1 MTASDG
7 ISYPRVSGSGPTC
20 VLVCILDMFL
30 VQNLTARLDDI
41 PKWIFS
47 PKIEYRPRTFSSANF
62 TGRRDYLTKLRDYF
76 NVKPDKPLPRKSFLL
91 YGMGGIGKTQIGL
104 KFTEDNSDL

>member
-1 MTASDG
+1 M
-7 ISYPRVSGSGPTC
+7 
-20 VLVCILDMFL
+20 LVCILDMFL
-30 VQNLTARLDDI
+30 TQNLTARLDDI
-41 PKWIFS
+41 PKR
-47 PKIEYRPRTFSSANF
+47 PKIEYKPRTSSSANF